1 MRLLMVGGA
10 VSLSLDAHLW
20 LCLPH
25 LQYPTDFLFSC
36 FFVDLIVITNY
47 VCISIVYL
55 YICILCY

>member
-36 FFVDLIVITNY
+36 FFVGLIVITND

-55 YICILCY
+55 YICKLCY